1 MIDLCDG
8 CRHYLDFSHDLKSL
22 LEEWKIGQTG
32 SEAYRS
38 GFCSRSLTYSFAY
51 LWLSRMLMSL
61 ILIPTIGA
69 IITQLLSYGPLA
81 ALQAQLIGFVT
92 KLRKCLF
99 GDDADEFVKRT
110 IDCSHQSQ
118 KLAVQLMV
126 TVVIMT
132 VFGSLVPALFVLGP
146 IMVYLHT
153 CLLYFHSGLCE
164 QTTHITISNVIV
176 QLPKITFGVSSHLCH
191 IAITIFVML
200 DLDFSLGP
208 ICLYAAFCLVEVST
222 LHYLIVRGASGSEAS
237 GSDEAHNVPSLFKI
251 STNAAGCLI
260 MPPELASG
268 DKTNQLKDDMMNSS
282 LQMELDSVFGAQLD
296 VEIDEHHVELSVF
309 SPEAATDEMKKD
321 EANSLQSSKVIPKGP
336 RCGLRGQG
344 NQGAR

>member
-61 ILIPTIGA
+61 ILFPTISA
-69 IITQLLSYGPLA
+69 IFTQLLSYGPLA
-81 ALQAQLIGFVT
+81 AFVAQLNGFVT

-99 GDDADEFVKRT
+99 GEDDDEFVKLT

-191 IAITIFVML
+191 IAVTIFVML
-200 DLDFSLGP
+200 DLEFSLGP
-208 ICLYAAFCLVEVST
+208 ICLYAAFCSVEIST
-222 LHYLIVRGASGSEAS
+222 LHYLIVHGASGS
-237 GSDEAHNVPSLFKI
+237 GEAHNLPSFLKI
-251 STNAAGCLI
+251 STDASGCLI

-268 DKTNQLKDDMMNSS
+268 DQTNQLKDNMMNSS
-282 LQMELDSVFGAQLD
+282 LQMELDSAFGAQLD

-309 SPEAATDEMKKD
+309 NPEAATDEMKKD
-321 EANSLQSSKVIPKGP
+321 EANSLQSSKVIPKGSNDDYDETGTQHHCP
-336 RCGLRGQG
+336 HY
-344 NQGAR
+344 